1 MPVREE
7 RRHRCACAH
16 GASERARPA
25 CGRWWR
31 GAGCGAPPRS
41 VSGPPRPTPLSHG
54 MYWYI
59 YTFTHLSLKGG
70 VIIASPSAL
79 LTRPRLTESHAVTVR
94 VTSRAR
100 RPSRVV
106 RPLRDRASV
115 PSRRSTQSGLDHKSS
130 GRRARGRAKSNMRRA
145 LRHHRRSM
153 VTLLGTRSV
162 GPTRTRWRCSM
173 HHRAQPAVLESC
185 S

>member
-25 CGRWWR
+25 CGRWW
-31 GAGCGAPPRS
+31 AGCGLRRASALWRGWATRTPP
-41 VSGPPRPTPLSHG
+41 SHVLV
-54 MYWYI
+54 

-115 PSRRSTQSGLDHKSS
+115 PSRPSTQSGLDHKSS